1 MSLWRL
7 ELLRLL
13 RTRRWIALAAV
24 YLLLGLGEPLATFYL
39 GQLLQGST
47 GGDTYLHITVTTPKP
62 TDAMAA
68 YFSNITTLGTLVAVV
83 VAGLAFSVRANP
95 PLAAI
100 YLTHVTN
107 RTALLVPRLA
117 TVAGATAIA
126 AAVGGGAAAYETA
139 ALFGAP
145 AAGATATGVL
155 LSALGAVFAV
165 TVTFLAACLLRGQV
179 GAIAVALAVV
189 FVAVPFAD
197 LIPGVRHV
205 GPNTFAGLPTALQTM
220 AWRTDDTWSVVVTGL
235 LALAFVGAG
244 LWRAR
249 RWEL

>member
-24 YLLLGLGEPLATFYL
+24 YLVLGFGEPLATYYL

-47 GGDTYLHITVTTPKP
+47 GGDTYIHVTVTTPHP
-62 TDAMAA
+62 ADAMAA
-68 YFSNITTLGTLVAVV
+68 YFSNITTLGTLVSVV

-95 PLAAI
+95 PLAAV
-100 YLTHVTN
+100 YLTHVPN
-107 RTALLVPRLA
+107 RTTLLLPRLV
-117 TVAGATAIA
+117 TVAVATALA

-139 ALFGAP
+139 VLIGAP
-145 AAGATATGVL
+145 PAGATATGVL

-165 TVTFLAACLLRGQV
+165 AVTFLAACLLRGQV
-179 GAIAVALAVV
+179 AAIAVGLAVV

-205 GPNTFAGLPTALQTM
+205 GPNAFTNLPAMLQTM
-220 AWRTDDTWSVVVTGL
+220 TWRTDDTWSTVITGL
-235 LALAFVGAG
+235 LALACVAGG